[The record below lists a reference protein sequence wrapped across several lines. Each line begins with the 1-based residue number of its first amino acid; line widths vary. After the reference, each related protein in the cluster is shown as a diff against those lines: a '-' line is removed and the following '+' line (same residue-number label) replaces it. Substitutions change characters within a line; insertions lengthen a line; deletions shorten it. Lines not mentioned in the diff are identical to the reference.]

1 MNRSADLQDTDESIK
16 SSGDLGASR
25 DSNRRHLSGLA
36 MKRLRQY
43 SSALTLLGFVL
54 VQVAALAW
62 TTRGT
67 YGVDFAAYYLA
78 ARALQQGRNIYTLS
92 DADWETL
99 AAQAQVPEVEPPYRY
114 PPLIAGALRPL
125 AALPFTTALFIWRMF
140 TVLALLLTSLCLSQF
155 LPGDGGAENAVKEPI
170 VSIPVIKDH
179 IICRAILLGQV

>member
-1 MNRSADLQDTDESIK
+1 
-16 SSGDLGASR
+16 
-25 DSNRRHLSGLA
+25 

-43 SSALTLLGFVL
+43 SSVLTLLGFVL
-54 VQVAALAW
+54 MQVAALAW

-78 ARALQQGRNIYTLS
+78 TRALQQGRNIYTLS

-114 PPLIAGALRPL
+114 PPLIVGVLRPI
-125 AALPFTTALFIWRMF
+125 ASLPFTTALFIWRMF

-155 LPGDGGAENAVKEPI
+155 LRRRWVDPLFFFCGGFLCA
-170 VSIPVIKDH
+170 SRDH
-179 IICRAILLGQV
+179 IVRWTG